1 MIYNVSVLN
10 KNIERLKTIKNSLQK
25 YIDGNTVKY
34 DFDIL
39 FYNVKDVLTNIFNA
53 FSESS
58 CYQYTN
64 LGYYCYQLQP
74 QFNQIFSM
82 KTLEDEENAK
92 EVVRLIDS
100 LLDLFNQVELIK
112 LTTSTTVWCNT
123 ELNQFISDA
132 NDTQVEDMAIFN
144 FFNYIKRDR
153 PLNVLIYNIHNRNT
167 LAALGVAVKNKF
179 YHVSTGSSFYCRKED
194 YIQKSV
200 LGGSGRCMITNNAFD
215 VVLGYVPSQIE
226 LTNPNVANPLDYEYI
241 NRLVA
246 YAAPNAPIV
255 FFMPV
260 FRLTKNI
267 CSFMSKY
274 LRDVEIYML
283 PNTKKICVI
292 TARKNNDEPE
302 VEEEIFN
309 KLRYYQI
316 QHAEFEYKKW
326 EGNEREFVIDWEKPD
341 IKYFRGSLIS
351 DEDIADM
358 YNASDA
364 VTNFWKNQKQ
374 ELLSDYHKRPLLPFN
389 IGHLGLVLTS
399 GCLDGIVQE
408 DETHSH
414 LVKGRIIKVKNKE
427 EIVDSAGVTATL
439 EETTSNQVEINL
451 FLSDGTYKSLV

>member
-1 MIYNVSVLN
+1 MIYSVSVLN

-25 YIDGNTVKY
+25 FIDGNTVKY

-58 CYQYTN
+58 CYQYN
-64 LGYYCYQLQP
+64 SYGHYCYQLQP
-74 QFNQIFSM
+74 QFNQIFLM

-100 LLDLFNQVELIK
+100 LLELFASDELK
-112 LTTSTTVWCNT
+112 RLTSATTTWCNT
-123 ELNQFISDA
+123 ELNQFISNS
-132 NDTQVEDMAIFN
+132 NDTEIQDMTVLN
-144 FFNYIKRDR
+144 FFNHIKHDR
-153 PLNVLIYNIHNRNT
+153 PLNVLVYNIHHQQT

-194 YIQKSV
+194 YIEKSI
-200 LGGSGRCMITNNAFD
+200 LGGAGRCMITNNSFD
-215 VVLGYVPSQIE
+215 IVVGYVPSQVE

-241 NRLVA
+241 SRMIA
-246 YAAPNAPIV
+246 YAVPNAPMV
-255 FFMPV
+255 FIMPM
-260 FRLTKNI
+260 FRLTRNI

-274 LRDVEIYML
+274 LRDVEIYAL
-283 PNTKKICVI
+283 PHTKKICAIV
-292 TARKNNDEPE
+292 ARKNDGEAEVDED
-302 VEEEIFN
+302 IFA

-316 QHAEFEYKKW
+316 QYAEYEYKKW
-326 EGNEREFVIDWEKPD
+326 EGNEREFVIDWEKPV

-427 EIVDSAGVTATL
+427 EILDSAGVTATL

-451 FLSDGTYKSLV
+451 FLSDGSYKSLV

>member
-1 MIYNVSVLN
+1 MIYSVSVLN

-25 YIDGNTVKY
+25 FIDGNTVKY

-58 CYQYTN
+58 CYQYN
-64 LGYYCYQLQP
+64 SYGHYCYQLQP

-82 KTLEDEENAK
+82 ETLEDEESAK

-100 LLDLFNQVELIK
+100 LLELFASDELK
-112 LTTSTTVWCNT
+112 RLTSATTTWCNT

-132 NDTQVEDMAIFN
+132 NDTEIQDMTVLN
-144 FFNYIKRDR
+144 FFNYIKYDR
-153 PLNVLIYNIHNRNT
+153 PLNVLVYNIHHRQT
-167 LAALGVAVKNKF
+167 LAALGVAIKNKF

-194 YIQKSV
+194 YIEKSI
-200 LGGSGRCMITNNAFD
+200 LGGAGRCMITNNVFD
-215 VVLGYVPSQIE
+215 VVIGYVPSQVE

-241 NRLVA
+241 NRMVA
-246 YAAPNAPIV
+246 YAAPNAPMV
-255 FFMPV
+255 FIMPM

-274 LRDVEIYML
+274 LRDVEIYAL
-283 PNTKKICVI
+283 PRTKKICAIV
-292 TARKNNDEPE
+292 ARKNDGNAEVDED
-302 VEEEIFN
+302 IFA

-316 QHAEFEYKKW
+316 QYAEFEYKKW
-326 EGNEREFVIDWEKPD
+326 EGNEREFVVDWEKPI

-358 YNASDA
+358 YNVSDA

-427 EIVDSAGVTATL
+427 EILDSAGVTATL

-451 FLSDGTYKSLV
+451 FLSDGSYKSLV